1 MYLFLQHNFKN
12 LFFDEIKLTFITFRL
27 FLLRDFF
34 LEMNRELDSFDNFVD
49 DIISSDENL
58 LKGELDILLMQ
69 YIFNS
74 LELEN
79 ITNIDLDSK
88 DLLAA

>member
-1 MYLFLQHNFKN
+1 
-12 LFFDEIKLTFITFRL
+12 
-27 FLLRDFF
+27 
-34 LEMNRELDSFDNFVD
+34 MNKELDSFDVFVD

-69 YIFNS
+69 YIFSS

-79 ITNIDLDSK
+79 FKNVDLDPK
-88 DLLAA
+88 ELLAA

>member
-1 MYLFLQHNFKN
+1 
-12 LFFDEIKLTFITFRL
+12 
-27 FLLRDFF
+27 
-34 LEMNRELDSFDNFVD
+34 MNRELDSFDNFVD
-49 DIISSDENL
+49 DIISSDEQI

-79 ITNIDLDSK
+79 LKKIDSDSSG
-88 DLLAA
+88 LLAA

>member
-1 MYLFLQHNFKN
+1 
-12 LFFDEIKLTFITFRL
+12 
-27 FLLRDFF
+27 
-34 LEMNRELDSFDNFVD
+34 MNRELDSFDNFVD

-74 LELEN
+74 LELETLKN
-79 ITNIDLDSK
+79 MDLDHK

>member
-1 MYLFLQHNFKN
+1 MKR
-12 LFFDEIKLTFITFRL
+12 FFSV
-27 FLLRDFF
+27 
-34 LEMNRELDSFDNFVD
+34 MNRELDSFDNFVD

-79 ITNIDLDSK
+79 ITNIDLDSN

>member
-1 MYLFLQHNFKN
+1 MTFINFK
-12 LFFDEIKLTFITFRL
+12 LIYKEFFK
-27 FLLRDFF
+27 
-34 LEMNRELDSFDNFVD
+34 EMNKELDSFDIFVD
-49 DIISSDENL
+49 DIISTEGNL

-74 LELEN
+74 LELEKLKD
-79 ITNIDLDSK
+79 IDLNSE

>member
-1 MYLFLQHNFKN
+1 
-12 LFFDEIKLTFITFRL
+12 
-27 FLLRDFF
+27 
-34 LEMNRELDSFDNFVD
+34 MNRELDSFDMFVD
-49 DIISSDENL
+49 DIITSDENL

-69 YIFNS
+69 YIFSS

-79 ITNIDLDSK
+79 LKNIDIDSK

>member
-1 MYLFLQHNFKN
+1 
-12 LFFDEIKLTFITFRL
+12 
-27 FLLRDFF
+27 
-34 LEMNRELDSFDNFVD
+34 MNRELDSFDNFVD

>member
-1 MYLFLQHNFKN
+1 MK
-12 LFFDEIKLTFITFRL
+12 R
-27 FLLRDFF
+27 FF

-79 ITNIDLDSK
+79 ITNIDADSK

>member
-1 MYLFLQHNFKN
+1 
-12 LFFDEIKLTFITFRL
+12 
-27 FLLRDFF
+27 
-34 LEMNRELDSFDNFVD
+34 MNRELDSFDMFVD
-49 DIISSDENL
+49 DIITADENL

-69 YIFNS
+69 YVFSS

-79 ITNIDLDSK
+79 LKNIDLDSK

>member
-1 MYLFLQHNFKN
+1 
-12 LFFDEIKLTFITFRL
+12 
-27 FLLRDFF
+27 
-34 LEMNRELDSFDNFVD
+34 MNRELDSFDNFVD
-49 DIISSDENL
+49 DIISADENL

>member
-1 MYLFLQHNFKN
+1 
-12 LFFDEIKLTFITFRL
+12 
-27 FLLRDFF
+27 
-34 LEMNRELDSFDNFVD
+34 MNRELDSFDMFVD
-49 DIISSDENL
+49 DIITSDENL

-69 YIFNS
+69 YVFSS

-79 ITNIDLDSK
+79 LKNIDLDSK

>member
-1 MYLFLQHNFKN
+1 
-12 LFFDEIKLTFITFRL
+12 
-27 FLLRDFF
+27 
-34 LEMNRELDSFDNFVD
+34 MNSELDSFDIFVD
-49 DIISSDENL
+49 DIISSNENL

-69 YIFNS
+69 YIFSS

-79 ITNIDLDSK
+79 LEKIDFDST

>member
-1 MYLFLQHNFKN
+1 
-12 LFFDEIKLTFITFRL
+12 
-27 FLLRDFF
+27 
-34 LEMNRELDSFDNFVD
+34 MNKELDSFDNFVD
-49 DIISSDENL
+49 DIISSDVNL

-79 ITNIDLDSK
+79 ITNIDTDSK

>member
-1 MYLFLQHNFKN
+1 
-12 LFFDEIKLTFITFRL
+12 
-27 FLLRDFF
+27 
-34 LEMNRELDSFDNFVD
+34 MNKELDSFDNFID

-74 LELEN
+74 LELDN
-79 ITNIDLDSK
+79 ITNIDLDSN

>member
-1 MYLFLQHNFKN
+1 
-12 LFFDEIKLTFITFRL
+12 
-27 FLLRDFF
+27 
-34 LEMNRELDSFDNFVD
+34 MNRELDSFDMFVD
-49 DIISSDENL
+49 DIINADDNL

-69 YIFNS
+69 YIFSS

-79 ITNIDLDSK
+79 LNNIDLDSK

>member
-1 MYLFLQHNFKN
+1 
-12 LFFDEIKLTFITFRL
+12 
-27 FLLRDFF
+27 
-34 LEMNRELDSFDNFVD
+34 MNKELDSFDNFVD

-79 ITNIDLDSK
+79 LKNIDLDSK
-88 DLLAA
+88 ELLAA

>member
-1 MYLFLQHNFKN
+1 MKR
-12 LFFDEIKLTFITFRL
+12 FFNG
-27 FLLRDFF
+27 
-34 LEMNRELDSFDNFVD
+34 MNRELETFENFVD

-79 ITNIDLDSK
+79 ITNIELDSK
-88 DLLAA
+88 ELLAA

>member
-1 MYLFLQHNFKN
+1 MS
-12 LFFDEIKLTFITFRL
+12 
-27 FLLRDFF
+27 
-34 LEMNRELDSFDNFVD
+34 RELDSFDNFVD
-49 DIISSDENL
+49 DIISSEENL

-74 LELEN
+74 LELESIKN
-79 ITNIDLDSK
+79 MDLGSK

>member
-1 MYLFLQHNFKN
+1 MKRFFK
-12 LFFDEIKLTFITFRL
+12 
-27 FLLRDFF
+27 
-34 LEMNRELDSFDNFVD
+34 EMNRELDSFDNFVD

-69 YIFNS
+69 YIFSS
-74 LELEN
+74 LELDNLEN
-79 ITNIDLDSK
+79 IDFDFD

>member
-1 MYLFLQHNFKN
+1 MK
-12 LFFDEIKLTFITFRL
+12 R
-27 FLLRDFF
+27 FF

-79 ITNIDLDSK
+79 ITNIELDSK
-88 DLLAA
+88 DLLVA